1 MFDWN
6 DLRYLIATARHGS
19 TLKAAGALGVNQTTV
34 ARRIKAL
41 EDALGIELFHRR
53 QSGYSVTDEGRA
65 VLDLA
70 SATEEAAARLEEQ
83 VAARKRALSGKV
95 RITGTEL
102 TARLLL
108 APAISRLRAAYPD
121 IATEIISTDDRL
133 DLGKGE
139 ADIALRAGGADERK
153 DIVRRRLPDS
163 VWAIY
168 MARSLA
174 ETLGMPEDEADIARF
189 PVISGEGAL
198 HSAGPVALLERRAD
212 PARIALR
219 SNSLPGLLAAAE
231 AGLGLAALPAIAVH
245 GSTQL
250 VRCEALGSFPSPF
263 WLCWHES
270 RRNDPLIRSV
280 ADFLAAE
287 IAAKQA
293 LITGAITEM

>member
-34 ARRIKAL
+34 ARRIKVL

-53 QSGYSVTDEGRA
+53 QTGYVATEEGRA

-70 SATEEAAARLEEQ
+70 RATEEAVARLEEK
-83 VAARKRALSGKV
+83 VAARKRALSGKI

-102 TARLLL
+102 AARLLL
-108 APAISRLRAAYPD
+108 APAMSRLRTAFPE

-139 ADIALRAGGADERK
+139 ADIALRAGGAGERD

-174 ETLGMPEDEADIARF
+174 ETLGMPENDAAIARF
-189 PVISGEGAL
+189 PVIAGEGAIAA
-198 HSAGPVALLERRAD
+198 AGPVALLEKRAD

-231 AGLGLAALPAIAVH
+231 AGLGLAALPAIAAH
-245 GSTQL
+245 GSTLL
-250 VRCEALGSFPSPF
+250 VRCDALGSFPSPF

-270 RRNDPLIRSV
+270 RRNDPLIRGV
-280 ADFLAAE
+280 ADFLATE
-287 IAAKQA
+287 IAGKKA
-293 LITGAITEM
+293 LITGQITGM